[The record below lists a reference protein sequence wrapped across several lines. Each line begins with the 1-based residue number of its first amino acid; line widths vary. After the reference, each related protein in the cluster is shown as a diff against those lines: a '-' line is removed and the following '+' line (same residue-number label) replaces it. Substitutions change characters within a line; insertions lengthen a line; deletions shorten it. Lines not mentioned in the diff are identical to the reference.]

1 MVKTVDNVTLDTM
14 IQVSQVADHPGDRIY
29 LPADRY
35 LYDIIVTVAVG
46 IAALAVDLAVL
57 LLAVSLRIEAMR
69 STHDISTR

>member
-1 MVKTVDNVTLDTM
+1 M

-46 IAALAVDLAVL
+46 IAALA
-57 LLAVSLRIEAMR
+57 
-69 STHDISTR
+69 